1 MSKPFVWQELFV
13 QSKDSTEYELLSNQ
27 HVTVT
32 ELDGEEV
39 IKVAPEALTLLAQ
52 QAFYEASFFLR
63 AGHLKQIASILH
75 DPQASSNDKYVALQ
89 LLRNAEVS
97 AKGVLP
103 NCQDTGTATIVA
115 SKGQHVW
122 TGGDDA
128 EALSKGVYTTFT
140 ENNLR
145 YSQNA
150 PLDMYTE
157 VNTQTNLPA
166 QIDISAT
173 PGNEY
178 RFLFVNKGGGSAN
191 KAALFQETKSILQPE
206 KLTAFLIEKMKSLG
220 TAACPPYHIAFVV
233 GGLSADQTL
242 KVAKLASTKY
252 YDNLPTSGNELGQAF
267 RDTALEAELL
277 NASRE
282 FGIGAQ
288 FGGKYFAHDIRVIR
302 LPRHGASCPVGM
314 GVSCSADRNIKAKI
328 NRDGIWIEKLESN
341 PGKYIPEHLRQAGE
355 GEVVSINLN
364 QPMSEILAQLSQY
377 PVSTRLS
384 LSGTI
389 IVARDIAHA
398 KLKELI
404 DNGEALPQYFTLKSM
419 FLGTMPGCL
428 GEVSALALLIGGV
441 YLLCRKV
448 ITWHIPVSFI
458 GTVALLTLIFGSKN
472 GGGYTHVEWML
483 DNLLSGGLLLG
494 AFFMATD
501 YSTSPVTAP
510 GRIIYGIGCGA
521 LTVLIRVFGGFPEG
535 VSFAILIMN
544 CCAWMFDKHT
554 QRRQFGVSREDV
566 KAKKAAAKAAKKEA
580 KEAAANG

>member
-1 MSKPFVWQELFV
+1 MSKPFVWQDLFV
-13 QSKDSTEYELLSNQ
+13 QSEDTTEYELLSAQ

-32 ELDGEEV
+32 ELEGEEV
-39 IKVAPEALTLLAQ
+39 IKVAPEALILLAQ

-63 AGHLKQIASILH
+63 AGHLQQIASILH

-115 SKGQHVW
+115 SKGQRVW

-128 EALSKGVYTTFT
+128 EALSRGIYATFS
-140 ENNLR
+140 ECNLR

-173 PGNEY
+173 PGSEY

-233 GGLSADQTL
+233 GGLSADQAL

-267 RDTALEAELL
+267 RDTALETTLL

-302 LPRHGASCPVGM
+302 LPRHGGSCPVAM
-314 GVSCSADRNIKAKI
+314 ALSCSADRNIKAKI
-328 NRDGIWIEKLESN
+328 NKQGIWLEKLEHN
-341 PGKYIPEHLRQAGE
+341 PGKYIPDACREENDARTVQ
-355 GEVVSINLN
+355 INLN
-364 QPMSEILAQLSQY
+364 RPLREILRDMSTL
-377 PVSTRLS
+377 PIGTRLS
-384 LSGTI
+384 LSGPI
-389 IVARDIAHA
+389 VVARDIAHA
-398 KLKELI
+398 KIKARL
-404 DNGEALPQYFTLKSM
+404 DNGEPMPEYMKNHIVYYAGPAKTPENQACGS
-419 FLGTMPGCL
+419 LGPTTGGRMDSYVDAFQAAGGSLIMLSKGNRSQQVTDACHKHGGFNL
-428 GEVSALALLIGGV
+428 GSIGGAAALLAQQYVKSLRCLEYPELGMEAV
-441 YLLCRKV
+441 
-448 ITWHIPVSFI
+448 WMME
-458 GTVALLTLIFGSKN
+458 
-472 GGGYTHVEWML
+472 VENLPAFML
-483 DNLLSGGLLLG
+483 VDDKGNN
-494 AFFMATD
+494 FF
-501 YSTSPVTAP
+501 SQFEQQH
-510 GRIIYGIGCGA
+510 R
-521 LTVLIRVFGGFPEG
+521 
-535 VSFAILIMN
+535 
-544 CCAWMFDKHT
+544 CASCPAGH
-554 QRRQFGVSREDV
+554 
-566 KAKKAAAKAAKKEA
+566 
-580 KEAAANG
+580 